1 MNIRH
6 RWNRFFLLT
15 ILSVIASVAAL
26 AQQNSEIV
34 GTVTDQTGAVVPA
47 ANLTLK
53 QKETGFVYNA
63 TSNATGGYVF
73 AGLNVGT
80 YDLKVS
86 AKGFETYQATGLTL
100 NVSQT
105 LATDVKMTVG
115 AETVEVSVTADA
127 LQVQTES
134 NEVST
139 LISGEQVTSI
149 ATANRNFT
157 ALAALGLGVSSNL
170 PSNNAPSASATSSS
184 IEVNGLRENHNIWLL
199 DGAEAD
205 DRGGAGGM
213 SVMPSMD
220 SIAEFQVLASN
231 YPPDYGIASGATF
244 SLALKSGSQKFHGG
258 GWEFFRNDDLDANDF
273 FNKYQRATP
282 ADYTPVPKLRQNIF
296 GANLGG
302 PLFIPHVFNT
312 SRQKTFFFYNQEW
325 RRVIQSSAPA
335 INPTMPDADR
345 PTASTDLHYVA
356 PAYAPN
362 QVIYIP
368 TAAQVPDPA
377 FAAKLQAA
385 GLGGMRGQPFPN
397 QVIPA
402 SLFDPNAVLY
412 FQSGILPHANTLGD
426 KATTSEAT
434 PTTVTEEVVRVDHE
448 VNDKWRILGHFLH
461 DSQATGSADADLG
474 WNAETYNTVSSVEN
488 NPANSAAIKLTGELS
503 PSVLLEAS
511 MNYDGNIINI
521 TNSPN
526 VLHPSN
532 WTPNTFFAN
541 SGSNQY
547 SGVGWSGNG
556 ISANMQT
563 GYGAWHNAAQDYEPR
578 FDLSATRGNHAMK
591 FGFSYNRYTKNQQL
605 QANAAGVYAFGQN
618 QTGTGAGGNAG
629 DPFMSMLLGLST
641 SYYQPQSM
649 AIRHYVNQTTSA
661 YVNDNWKVS
670 SKLSLQL
677 GLRYDALPH
686 AWERNNALEN
696 FEASQYDQQP
706 RALVNDQPGR
716 YRL

>member
-6 RWNRFFLLT
+6 RWYRFFLLT
-15 ILSVIASVAAL
+15 ILSVIASVASL

-34 GTVTDQTGAVVPA
+34 GTVTDQTGAVVPG

-53 QKETGFVYNA
+53 QKETGFVFNA
-63 TSNATGGYVF
+63 TSNATGGFVF

-80 YDLKVS
+80 YDLKVA
-86 AKGFETYQATGLTL
+86 AKGFEAYQATGLTL

-105 LATDVKMTVG
+105 LASDVKLTVG
-115 AETVEVSVTADA
+115 AETTEVTVSADA
-127 LQVQTES
+127 LSVQTES

-244 SLALKSGSQKFHGG
+244 SLALKSGTQKFHGG

-296 GANLGG
+296 GANIGG

-345 PTASTDLHYVA
+345 PVAGTNLQYVA

-412 FQSGILPHANTLGD
+412 YQSSILPHANTLGD

-434 PTTVTEEVVRVDHE
+434 PTTVTEEVVRIDHSI
-448 VNDKWRILGHFLH
+448 NDKWKILGHFLH

-474 WNAETYNTVSSVEN
+474 WNAETYNTISSVEN
-488 NPANSAAIKLTGELS
+488 NPANSAAVKLTGELS

-532 WTPNTFFAN
+532 WTPNTFFTN

-547 SGVGWSGNG
+547 SGVGWGGNG
-556 ISANMQT
+556 IGANMQT
-563 GYGAWHNAAQDYEPR
+563 GYGAWHNAAEDYEPR
-578 FDLSATRGNHAMK
+578 VDLSYTRGKHAMK
-591 FGFSYNRYTKNQQL
+591 YGFSYNRYTKNQQL

-629 DPFMSMLLGLST
+629 DPFMSMLIGLST

-670 SKLSLQL
+670 
-677 GLRYDALPH
+677 
-686 AWERNNALEN
+686 
-696 FEASQYDQQP
+696 
-706 RALVNDQPGR
+706 PG
-716 YRL
+716 